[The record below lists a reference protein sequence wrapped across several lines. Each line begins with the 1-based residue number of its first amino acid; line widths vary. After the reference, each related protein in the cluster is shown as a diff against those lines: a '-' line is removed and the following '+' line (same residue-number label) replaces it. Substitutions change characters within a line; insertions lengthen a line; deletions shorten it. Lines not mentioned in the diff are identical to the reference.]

1 MHDDINNNWTAWKDL
16 LFAAVNEYILK
27 HKAKRK
33 PNVPWIT
40 KELNVLCRKKKSLY
54 KKAKRN
60 KKEQNWIN
68 YRKLNNMLKKECNS
82 ARWEHINN
90 LVEELKENNNAKPF
104 WSYVKSKCKGTN
116 NLVLLKVG
124 DSMIT
129 DDASIAESMN
139 SYFSSVFT
147 SKNYG
152 NFPDMDHVINTK
164 Q

>member
-1 MHDDINNNWTAWKDL
+1 MEGL
-16 LFAAVNEYILK
+16 LFAPVNEYILK

-82 ARWEHINN
+82 M
-90 LVEELKENNNAKPF
+90 
-104 WSYVKSKCKGTN
+104 GTYQQ
-116 NLVLLKVG
+116 LSGRTRRK
-124 DSMIT
+124 
-129 DDASIAESMN
+129 
-139 SYFSSVFT
+139 
-147 SKNYG
+147 
-152 NFPDMDHVINTK
+152 
-164 Q
+164 